1 MGVIA
6 LHTVYLLMW
15 LSGSGSPQ
23 EQMVVA
29 LAAYVAYLINAIQFL
44 LKFQQARSYASDL
57 TGQINYDDLGYR
69 EGARS

>member
-1 MGVIA
+1 
-6 LHTVYLLMW
+6 
-15 LSGSGSPQ
+15 
-23 EQMVVA
+23 MVVA